1 MIFDN
6 LIEADFISQSVYSY
20 TGARPNTLPSSHMRH
35 GHAEHAAVGRSTAGL
50 TTRNLKLLFRFQEI
64 QRPPLYE
71 CAARREAGRFL
82 PYRESFYLKSSGATT
97 VFVFAAES
105 QRRILRLYNAARASR
120 RRDRRRDSRATSS
133 DRCTQQHLR
142 YSRQEGF
149 EPGQQQQAVQTRQ
162 PGEQEYSCHGSRSL
176 TLAQRHLE
184 RASDHASSEFERGRH
199 GL

>member
-1 MIFDN
+1 MGKSGETIPPSAEGTSTRLFQVDSHGPSLMDGSCQLKLKPCWGPSVTTERQRATEKGAYGVWVLRSTHYGAGPGRSPAGRRAAYWVTSDDSIMIFDN

-82 PYRESFYLKSSGATT
+82 PYRESFY
-97 VFVFAAES
+97 
-105 QRRILRLYNAARASR
+105 
-120 RRDRRRDSRATSS
+120 
-133 DRCTQQHLR
+133 
-142 YSRQEGF
+142 
-149 EPGQQQQAVQTRQ
+149 
-162 PGEQEYSCHGSRSL
+162 
-176 TLAQRHLE
+176 
-184 RASDHASSEFERGRH
+184 
-199 GL
+199 

>member
-1 MIFDN
+1 MRRAQRGGPLF
-6 LIEADFISQSVYSY
+6 
-20 TGARPNTLPSSHMRH
+20 TLP
-35 GHAEHAAVGRSTAGL
+35 GKFF
-50 TTRNLKLLFRFQEI
+50 TRKV
-64 QRPPLYE
+64 
-71 CAARREAGRFL
+71 
-82 PYRESFYLKSSGATT
+82 T
-97 VFVFAAES
+97 VRQQAMFVFAAES

-176 TLAQRHLE
+176 STLAQRQRE

>member
-1 MIFDN
+1 M
-6 LIEADFISQSVYSY
+6 YS
-20 TGARPNTLPSSHMRH
+20 
-35 GHAEHAAVGRSTAGL
+35 
-50 TTRNLKLLFRFQEI
+50 
-64 QRPPLYE
+64 
-71 CAARREAGRFL
+71 FL
-82 PYRESFYLKSSGATT
+82 C
-97 VFVFAAES
+97 AAES
-105 QRRILRLYNAARASR
+105 QRRILRLDNAARTS
-120 RRDRRRDSRATSS
+120 RRRDSRATSS

-184 RASDHASSEFERGRH
+184 HASDHASSEFERGRH